1 VNFRVIWKP
10 MKNYVNL
17 YQEELKPLKE
27 TLSLKMLIAIL
38 LISIVTMGSGLGY
51 IYFLGQQL
59 ELEKD
64 VAFNERVKVQKSLS
78 TITAMKQELQP
89 DEELE
94 LAVLNMRQQ
103 YMNFNRFLNKLK
115 ADKERKSARF
125 NDIMTDLSA
134 IDVND
139 IWLTSIEL
147 NGELLSLEGISATE
161 SSFPKW
167 LEKFKNQQG
176 LATRRFAKVE
186 LKQQSDKTLKFIL
199 KAEIGNA
206 ND

>member
-1 VNFRVIWKP
+1 

-27 TLSLKMLIAIL
+27 TLSLKMMVAIL
-38 LISIVTMGSGLGY
+38 LISFALMGGGLTY
-51 IYFLGQQL
+51 IYIQGEQL
-59 ELEKD
+59 KIQKD

-89 DEELE
+89 DQELE

-115 ADKERKSARF
+115 LDKENKSPRF
-125 NDIMTDLSA
+125 NDIMNDLSI

-147 NGELLSLEGISATE
+147 NGELLSLEGVSANE

-167 LEKFKNQQG
+167 LDKFKSQQG
-176 LATRRFAKVE
+176 LAARRFAKVE
-186 LKQQSDKTLKFIL
+186 MKQQSDKTLKFHL
-199 KAEIGNA
+199 KAEVGTS